1 MLTKWNAFCLPKGNT
16 WHCFHA
22 PTSSS
27 IVQLLFCKHN
37 LKRLVFTKQQGT
49 SSDMR
54 NPPLQRVWEAEM
66 ERRWSHGPRR
76 WLPPDDSCAV
86 WRYIRADRGHLFPI
100 IQGKMRNWV
109 GNRTRRRCQ
118 GAWPEPSSR
127 FVPLEINGQRWL
139 FRKPEQQWKDNVHNE
154 EIAAVRLVMTVNIF
168 TTSARDG
175 GRTETEMRD
184 DVSCSCGSI

>member
-1 MLTKWNAFCLPKGNT
+1 MPSVCQKETLDIVSMLPHHPRLYSYCSASTTSNASFSQSNKERAQICAT
-16 WHCFHA
+16 
-22 PTSSS
+22 
-27 IVQLLFCKHN
+27 
-37 LKRLVFTKQQGT
+37 R
-49 SSDMR
+49 R
-54 NPPLQRVWEAEM
+54 EAEM